1 MAPSYGL
8 GTQVRLR
15 MALYETLRTGQMAHP
30 TLMKPLLVTIAI
42 LGGHF
47 GFWLLLFNRINATG
61 LDRYV
66 IKRIEKGFVLAAL
79 AIPVLVYAVAFREVI
94 NWFSAG
100 GWWPGGSLVFNTWG
114 WLMLASAVIAGPL
127 WMWSRRHLIPPGH
140 LLKQEVQHFDVA
152 AAFKD
157 SLILDDKFRRCAKL
171 PFNQIMHLEVTHK
184 VLELPRA
191 VVGVDGLKIGHISD
205 IHLTGKISQDYYQ
218 FAFDRL
224 LEGKPDLIV
233 IAGDIIDYARCLP
246 WLEPVFK
253 RLVAP
258 LGCSYVL
265 GNHDRRLGDVTPVVT
280 QLQQLGLHDLGAADL
295 RIQLPSGAKLWLT
308 GNERPWFRRHKSKSE
323 NALPAAIESNELRI
337 GVSHSPD
344 QIGWARRQRLDLM
357 LAGHTHGGQIRIPLV
372 GPLVAPS
379 HYGSQFASGVFHLK
393 PTLMHVSRGLSGVHP
408 FRWFC
413 PPEISILVLK
423 NPGGPTQV

>member
-1 MAPSYGL
+1 MLDA
-8 GTQVRLR
+8 
-15 MALYETLRTGQMAHP
+15 
-30 TLMKPLLVTIAI
+30 KPFFFMIVI

-66 IKRIEKGFVLAAL
+66 IKRIEKAFVLAAV
-79 AIPVLVYAVAFREVI
+79 AIPVLVCTISSQEIA
-94 NWFSAG
+94 NWFLTG
-100 GWWPGGSLVFNTWG
+100 HWWPTGSMLFNVWG
-114 WLMLASAVIAGPL
+114 WLSLVTATVAGPL
-127 WMWSRRHLIPPGH
+127 WLLSRRHLIPPSH
-140 LLKQEVQHFDVA
+140 LLNQNSQHFDVA
-152 AAFKD
+152 SSFND
-157 SLILDDKFRRCAKL
+157 SLILDKKFRRCARL
-171 PFNQIMHLEVTHK
+171 PFNQVTQLEVTHK
-184 VLELPRA
+184 ELELPRA
-191 VVGVDGLKIGHISD
+191 VEGVDGLKIGHLSD
-205 IHLTGKISQDYYQ
+205 IHLTGKVSQDYYH
-218 FAFDRL
+218 FAIDQL

-246 WLEPVFK
+246 WLEPLFK
-253 RLVAP
+253 RLQSP

-265 GNHDRRLGDVTPVVT
+265 GNHDRRLGDIVPLVS
-280 QLQQLGLHDLGAADL
+280 QLQRIGLHDLGEADQ
-295 RIQLPSGAKLWLT
+295 RIQLPGGANLWLT
-308 GNERPWFRRHKSKSE
+308 GNELPWFSRRQQ
-323 NALPAAIESNELRI
+323 ESASLAPNTIVPNELRI

-379 HYGSQFASGVFHLK
+379 YYGSQFASGVFYLK

-413 PPEISILVLK
+413 PPEVSILTLR
-423 NPGGPTQV
+423 NPVNRSSI

>member
-1 MAPSYGL
+1 MPD
-8 GTQVRLR
+8 
-15 MALYETLRTGQMAHP
+15 P
-30 TLMKPLLVTIAI
+30 KPLLVTIAI

-66 IKRIEKGFVLAAL
+66 IKRIEKVFMLAAL
-79 AIPVLVYAVAFREVI
+79 MIPIVVYAIAYREVI
-94 NWFSAG
+94 QWFSVG
-100 GWWPGGSLVFNTWG
+100 SWWPSGSAIFNAWG
-114 WLMLASAVIAGPL
+114 WLMLGSAAIAGPL
-127 WMWSRRHLIPPGH
+127 WLFSRRHLIPPNH
-140 LLKQEVQHFDVA
+140 LLKQEVEHFDVA
-152 AAFKD
+152 SVYKD
-157 SLILDDKFRRCAKL
+157 TLIVDDKFRRCAKL
-171 PFNQIMHLEVTHK
+171 PFNQITQLEVTHK
-184 VLELPRA
+184 ELELPRA
-191 VVGVDGLKIGHISD
+191 IDGIAGLKIGHISD
-205 IHLTGKISQDYYQ
+205 IHLTGKMSQDYYH
-218 FAFDRL
+218 FAIDRL
-224 LEGKPDLIV
+224 LEGKPDLVV

-253 RLVAP
+253 RLEAP

-280 QLQQLGLHDLGAADL
+280 QLQQLGLHDLGEQDW
-295 RIQLPSGAKLWLT
+295 RVELPSGAKLWLT
-308 GNERPWFRRHKSKSE
+308 GNERPWFKRQKH
-323 NALPAAIESNELRI
+323 ESLETPPVVEPNELRI

-379 HYGSQFASGVFHLK
+379 HYGSQFASGVFYLK

-413 PPEISILVLK
+413 PPEISILTLR
-423 NPGGPTQV
+423 NPAS